1 MGEGIHL
8 CICRRRAEE
17 GEVRRA
23 VLNAKEDGGTVL
35 SSSHAETINLTYV
48 RNLRLQGVHKVSG
61 GSMEP
66 PTGSKVY
73 TR

>member
-1 MGEGIHL
+1 M
-8 CICRRRAEE
+8 
-17 GEVRRA
+17 RRA

-61 GSMEP
+61 GSILVLPAMRPALYVRP
-66 PTGSKVY
+66 PLPSPGHVTSQ
-73 TR
+73 